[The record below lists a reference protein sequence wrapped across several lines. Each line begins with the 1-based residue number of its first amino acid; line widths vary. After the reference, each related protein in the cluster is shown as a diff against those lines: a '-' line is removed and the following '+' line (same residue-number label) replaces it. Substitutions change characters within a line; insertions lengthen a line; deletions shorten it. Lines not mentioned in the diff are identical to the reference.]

1 MKHREIGNLSGDLSY
16 IDIFK
21 SGNTIGIS
29 SPDGR
34 VQTGIEVVR
43 IIEQCG
49 NIIGMSYDE
58 DSLQMIFR
66 FDSDIALKVYGEN
79 ALESFWNLLVSNP
92 ELGQKLRS
100 QVQVLNN
107 EDTKRN
113 LKETTRRV
121 KRQNKYAR
129 RRAKAGLATVC
140 SLVLGVSTFSFL
152 TKDRSESDIDNTEI
166 ISTETYELPDDN
178 IVDIAAPNISLPED
192 DSNSLKLDYEDRS
205 YSSKAV
211 LCKENYFDKIV
222 KYSTM
227 YGLDPK
233 IMLGIATQERGTHSE
248 VVDDSGAI
256 GLMQLE
262 MGVWNEYHE
271 DAVLSAYNYVEGKV
285 DTFTLPLED
294 MGNIDNNIRYSC
306 MIFQN
311 CMTQMDD
318 NIIAAIQE
326 YNYGY
331 GNMQKVFANYQ
342 ASTNISMEDALKDY
356 SNLDWL
362 EFRTYNINEGD
373 PQYVENVLSWLGPEV
388 SFKVKDDDGINK
400 EVVVKAKTYS
410 KLY

>member
-410 KLY
+410 KLH